1 MVIDEETYKLPETNY
16 YSTEFKKRQIVLGNS
31 FSEKFN
37 HIKGWLSR
45 LGGEYKKTSMY
56 TIDRK
61 GVIYQHFSPD
71 NYSDFTSNKSV
82 DKKIISITIENQGW
96 LQKDLLKDTY
106 FDWVGNI
113 YKRRVK
119 VIEKRWRG
127 FNYWDPYTTKQLN
140 ACVGLINYL
149 CEEYDIPKKCVG
161 HNTYIDGVEFFEGI
175 VYKSN
180 YYKESTDL
188 SPAWDYKK
196 MKGKIEKNEK

>member
-1 MVIDEETYKLPETNY
+1 MVIDQETYKLPETNY

-31 FSEKFN
+31 FSESHK
-37 HIKGWLSR
+37 HIKGWLNR
-45 LGGEYKKTSMY
+45 MGGEYKKTSMF

-61 GVIYQHFSPD
+61 GNTFQHFTPD
-71 NYSDFTSNKSV
+71 NYSDFTNNKAV

-113 YKRRVK
+113 YKRKVK

-127 FNYWDPYTTKQLN
+127 FNYWDPYTAKQLKS
-140 ACVGLINYL
+140 CVELINYL
-149 CEEYDIPKKCVG
+149 CEEYNIPKKCVG

-196 MKGKIEKNEK
+196 MKDKLENKK

>member
-1 MVIDEETYKLPETNY
+1 MVIDKETYKLPESNY
-16 YSTEFKKRQIVLGNS
+16 YSTEFKKRQIVLGNT
-31 FSEKFN
+31 FSENYN
-37 HIKGWLSR
+37 HIKGWLTR
-45 LGGEYKKTSMY
+45 MGGEYKKTSMY

-61 GVIYQHFSPD
+61 GNIHQHFTPD
-71 NYSDFTSNKSV
+71 NYSDFTNNKSV
-82 DKKIISITIENQGW
+82 DKKIISISIENQGW

-127 FNYWDPYTTKQLN
+127 FNYWDPYTAKQLN
-140 ACVGLINYL
+140 SCVELIDYL
-149 CEEYDIPKKCVG
+149 CGEYDIPKKCVG
-161 HNTYIDGVEFFEGI
+161 HNTYMDGVEFFEGI

-180 YYKESTDL
+180 YHKESTDL

-196 MKGKIEKNEK
+196 LKVKIEKNKK